1 MEAGKTMESF
11 ESKAKDYYGEVV
23 INKGLMGQ
31 AGFGARAIPVYVG
44 EWIISQFMDGD
55 ELTEDG
61 RTEIV
66 NTVSR
71 FLPQKADKNSI
82 LNRLMQQE
90 EVRILDDFR
99 VNVDLAHNTHNLS
112 IPLLDV
118 TNGMVQKDIIDDN
131 PMLLKTGMWGLG
143 TLRYVPPDGEDVRKG
158 QTWMVDFKAFQTPG
172 IDLDYFRD
180 SRKHFEVEEWID
192 LLVSSCQFN
201 PDVHHLSQKL
211 LLLSRIIPL
220 VEARVNLAELAPKGT
235 GKSFVFENISRYAAM
250 IPGGKLSAP
259 ALFFNSN
266 TKQIGLIPRYD
277 VVVVDEIQ
285 KIHTDSSGE
294 AMAALKM
301 YLESGRYRRATGNM
315 GTSESGF
322 VMLGNISLGMNRR
335 PLYESDGIFKELP
348 AALCESA
355 FIDRIHGLI
364 EGWFMP
370 RVSRNTPSQTLGFKG
385 DFFSEVLHELRV
397 DLRYADYVSQSLQLP
412 HSEDMRDNKAIARLA
427 EGYLKLLFPDLNL
440 TDEEFVA
447 FCVNPAVRMRQQ
459 IRDELSKIDQEF
471 KWVTIK
477 SELPDEFQLSHPEKR
492 PEPEPENPPEDP
504 LSPERAPEETTFDLE
519 EGQRGISYERLF
531 LPYLKAAKSIK
542 VCDPYIRLQYQIY
555 NFINF
560 CEILEPPEEALQVEL
575 VTACDPYQEAELT
588 GKLEDLKRGL
598 KRDNIDFS
606 YVFDDSLHDRWI
618 ETDAGWRIILGRGL
632 DIFQKPEDKFTLGFM
647 DQTKRKCKATTITY
661 TREQTSP

>member
-1 MEAGKTMESF
+1 MMSF
-11 ESKAKDYYGEVV
+11 EQKAKDYYGEVV
-23 INKGLMGQ
+23 INKGLMGK

-61 RTEIV
+61 RSEIV
-66 NTVSR
+66 KTVSN
-71 FLPQKADKNSI
+71 FLPQKADKNMI
-82 LNRLMQQE
+82 LNRLMEQE

-99 VNVDLAHNTHNLS
+99 VNVNLERHTHDLS

-118 TNGMVQKDIIDDN
+118 SNGMVQKDIIDNN

-143 TLRYVPPDGEDVRKG
+143 TLRYVPPDGEDVKKG
-158 QTWMVDFKAFQTPG
+158 QIWMVDFKAFQTPG
-172 IDLDYFRD
+172 VDLDYFRE
-180 SRKHFEVEEWID
+180 SRKHFNIDEWID

-201 PDVHHLSQKL
+201 PDVHRLSQKL
-211 LLLSRIIPL
+211 LLLSRIISL
-220 VEARVNLAELAPKGT
+220 VEPRVNLTELAPKGT
-235 GKSFVFENISRYAAM
+235 GKSFVFDNISRYAAV

-285 KIHTDSSGE
+285 KIHTDASGE

-301 YLESGRYRRATGNM
+301 YLESGRYRRATGDM

-322 VMLGNISLGMNRR
+322 VMLGNITLGINRL

-348 AALCESA
+348 AALQESA

-370 RVSRNTPSQTLGFKG
+370 RVSRNTPSKSLGFKG

-397 DLRYADYVSQSLQLP
+397 DLRYADYVSQSLHLP
-412 HSEDMRDNKAIARLA
+412 QCEDMRDNKAIARLA
-427 EGYLKLLFPDLNL
+427 EGYLKLLFPDLDVS
-440 TDEEFVA
+440 DEEFISY
-447 FCVNPAVRMRQQ
+447 CVNPAVRMRQQ

-471 KWVTIK
+471 EWVTIK
-477 SELPDEFQLSHPEKR
+477 SQIPDEFQLSHPDERPNPEEEEKKV
-492 PEPEPENPPEDP
+492 DP
-504 LSPERAPEETTFDLE
+504 LAPDRIPKEKTLDLV
-519 EGQRGISYERLF
+519 EGQKGISFEKLF
-531 LPYLKAAKSIK
+531 LPYVKGAKSIK
-542 VCDPYIRLQYQIY
+542 ICDPYIRLQYQIY
-555 NFINF
+555 NLMSF
-560 CEILEPPEEALQVEL
+560 CEILDPSEDILKIDL
-575 VTACDPYQEAELT
+575 VTGCDSYRKTELRD
-588 GKLEDLKRGL
+588 KLNELKKGLSRGHIEF
-598 KRDNIDFS
+598 D
-606 YVFDDSLHDRWI
+606 YVFDDNLHDRWI
-618 ETDAGWRIILGRGL
+618 ETDTGWRIILGRGL
-632 DIFQKPEDKFTLGFM
+632 DIFQKPDDKFTLGFL

-661 TREQTSP
+661 TRVKTVR

>member
-1 MEAGKTMESF
+1 MEAIKTMKSF

-23 INKGLMGQ
+23 INKGLMGK

-66 NTVSR
+66 NTISKY
-71 FLPQKADKNSI
+71 LPQKADKNTI
-82 LNRLMQQE
+82 LNRLMEQE

-99 VNVDLAHNTHNLS
+99 VNVNLERHRHDLS

-118 TNGMVQKDIIDDN
+118 SNGMVQKDIINNN
-131 PMLLKTGMWGLG
+131 PMFLKTGMWGLG
-143 TLRYVPPDGEDVRKG
+143 TLRYVPPDGEDVKKG
-158 QTWMVDFKAFQTPG
+158 QIWMVEFKAFQTPG
-172 IDLDYFRD
+172 VDLDYFRD
-180 SRKHFEVEEWID
+180 SRKHFDIDEWID

-201 PDVHHLSQKL
+201 PDVHRLSQKL

-220 VEARVNLAELAPKGT
+220 VEPRVNITELAPKGT
-235 GKSFVFENISRYAAM
+235 GKSFVFDNISRYAAV

-285 KIHTDSSGE
+285 KIHTDASGE

-301 YLESGRYRRATGNM
+301 YLESGRYRRATGSL

-322 VMLGNISLGMNRR
+322 VMLGNITLGSNRL

-348 AALCESA
+348 SALQESA

-370 RVSRNTPSQTLGFKG
+370 RVSRNTPSRTLGFKG

-397 DLRYADYVSQSLQLP
+397 DLRYADYVSQSLHLP
-412 HSEDMRDNKAIARLA
+412 QCEDMRDNKAIARLA
-427 EGYLKLLFPDLNL
+427 EGFLKLLFPDLVL
-440 TDEEFVA
+440 SEEEFITY
-447 FCVNPAVRMRQQ
+447 CVNPAVRMRQQ
-459 IRDELSKIDQEF
+459 IRDDLSKIDQEY

-477 SELPDEFQLSHPEKR
+477 SESPDEFQLSHPDEKPD
-492 PEPEPENPPEDP
+492 PEQEAQKADP
-504 LSPERAPEETTFDLE
+504 LSPDRSPEEKMLDIA
-519 EGQRGISYERLF
+519 EGQRGISYEKLF
-531 LPYLKAAKSIK
+531 LPYLKGAKLIK
-542 VCDPYIRLQYQIY
+542 ICDPYIRLQYQIY
-555 NFINF
+555 NLMSF
-560 CEILEPPEEALQVEL
+560 CEILDPSDGPLKLDL
-575 VTACDPYQEAELT
+575 VTACDSYLETELKA
-588 GKLEDLKRGL
+588 KLNELKKGL
-598 KRDNIDFS
+598 SQDQIE
-606 YVFDDSLHDRWI
+606 FDYILDSTMHDRWI
-618 ETDAGWRIILGRGL
+618 EADTGWRIILGRGL
-632 DIFQKPEDKFTLGFM
+632 DIFQKPDDKFTLGFM
-647 DQTKRKCKATTITY
+647 DQSKRKCKATTITY
-661 TREQTSP
+661 TRTKEAL

>member
-1 MEAGKTMESF
+1 MKSF
-11 ESKAKDYYGEVV
+11 ENKAKDYYGEVV
-23 INKGLMGQ
+23 INKGLMGK

-66 NTVSR
+66 STISKY
-71 FLPQKADKNSI
+71 LPQKADKNTI
-82 LNRLMQQE
+82 LNRLMEQE

-99 VNVDLAHNTHNLS
+99 VNVNLDRHTHDLS

-118 TNGMVQKDIIDDN
+118 SNGMVQKEIIDNN

-143 TLRYVPPDGEDVRKG
+143 TLRYVPPDGEDVKKG
-158 QTWMVDFKAFQTPG
+158 QIWMVEFKAFQTPG
-172 IDLDYFRD
+172 VDLDYFRD
-180 SRKHFEVEEWID
+180 SRKYFDVDEWID

-201 PDVHHLSQKL
+201 PDVHRLSQKL

-220 VEARVNLAELAPKGT
+220 VEPRVNITELAPKGT
-235 GKSFVFENISRYAAM
+235 GKSFVFDNISRYAAV

-285 KIHTDSSGE
+285 KIHTDASGE

-301 YLESGRYRRATGNM
+301 YLESGRYRRATGSL

-322 VMLGNISLGMNRR
+322 VMLGNITLGSNRL

-348 AALCESA
+348 SALQESA

-370 RVSRNTPSQTLGFKG
+370 RVSRKTPSRTLGFKG

-397 DLRYADYVSQSLQLP
+397 DLRYADYVSQSLHLP
-412 HSEDMRDNKAIARLA
+412 QCEDMRDTKAIARLA
-427 EGYLKLLFPDLNL
+427 EGFLKLLFPDLVLNE
-440 TDEEFVA
+440 EEFITY
-447 FCVNPAVRMRQQ
+447 CVNPAVRMRQQ
-459 IRDELSKIDQEF
+459 IRDELAKIDQEY

-477 SELPDEFQLSHPEKR
+477 SENPDEFQLSHPDEK
-492 PEPEPENPPEDP
+492 PDPDLEVQKFDP
-504 LSPERAPEETTFDLE
+504 LSPDRSPEEKTLDIFE
-519 EGQRGISYERLF
+519 AQRGISYEKLF
-531 LPYLKAAKSIK
+531 LPYLKGAKSIK
-542 VCDPYIRLQYQIY
+542 ICDPYIRLQYQIF
-555 NFINF
+555 NLMSF
-560 CEILEPPEEALQVEL
+560 CEILDPSEGPLKLNL
-575 VTACDPYQEAELT
+575 VTACDAYQESELKTKLNELKKGLLHDHIEFDYELAE
-588 GKLEDLKRGL
+588 
-598 KRDNIDFS
+598 NI
-606 YVFDDSLHDRWI
+606 HDRWI
-618 ETDAGWRIILGRGL
+618 VTDTGWKIILGRGL
-632 DIFQKPEDKFTLGFM
+632 DIFQKPDDKFTLGFM
-647 DQTKRKCKATTITY
+647 DQTKRKCKTTTITY
-661 TREQTSP
+661 VRANQKS

>member
-1 MEAGKTMESF
+1 MRTF
-11 ESKAKDYYGEVV
+11 EQKARDYYGEVV
-23 INKGLMGQ
+23 INKGLMGN

-61 RTEIV
+61 RNEIV
-66 NTVSR
+66 ATVSK
-71 FLPQKADKNSI
+71 FLPQKADKNTI

-99 VNVDLAHNTHNLS
+99 VTVNLDRQTHDLN

-118 TNGMVQKDIIDDN
+118 SSGMVQKDIIDNN

-143 TLRYVPPDGEDVRKG
+143 SLRYMPPDGKDVKKG
-158 QTWMVDFKAFQTPG
+158 QIWMVDFKPFQTPG
-172 IDLDYFRD
+172 IELDYYRE
-180 SRKHFEVEEWID
+180 SRKHFDIEEWID

-201 PDVHHLSQKL
+201 PDVHRLPQKL

-220 VEARVNLAELAPKGT
+220 VEPRVNLGELAPKGT
-235 GKSFVFENISRYAAM
+235 GKSFVYDNISRYAAV

-285 KIHTDSSGE
+285 KIHTDASGE

-301 YLESGRYRRATGNM
+301 YLESGRYRRATGDL
-315 GTSESGF
+315 GTSEAGF
-322 VMLGNISLGMNRR
+322 VMLGNITIGEDGM

-348 AALCESA
+348 HALQESA

-370 RVSRNTPSQTLGFKG
+370 RVSRHTPSRALGFKG

-397 DLRYADYVSQSLQLP
+397 DLRYADYVSQSLHLP
-412 HSEDMRDNKAIARLA
+412 QCEDMRDNKAISRLA
-427 EGYLKLLFPDLNL
+427 EGFLKLLFPDNNL
-440 TDEEFVA
+440 TDEEFIKY
-447 FCVNPAVRMRQQ
+447 CVNPAVRMRQQ
-459 IRDELSKIDQEF
+459 VRDELSKVDQEF

-477 SELPDEFQLSHPEKR
+477 SQIPDELQLTHPDERPDPEKSAKAI
-492 PEPEPENPPEDP
+492 DP
-504 LSPERAPEETTFDLE
+504 LSPDRPPQEQNLDIA
-519 EGQRGISYERLF
+519 EGQKGISFEKLF
-531 LPYLKAAKSIK
+531 RPYVRGAKRIR
-542 VCDPYIRLQYQIY
+542 VFDPYIRLQYQIY
-555 NFINF
+555 NFMSF
-560 CEILEPPEEALQVEL
+560 CEVLEPSGEMLKL
-575 VTACDPYQEAELT
+575 DLITACHKYQKNELEQKLSELQT
-588 GKLEDLKRGL
+588 GLR
-598 KRDNIDFS
+598 RDHIELD
-606 YVFDDSLHDRWI
+606 YRFDDELHDRWI
-618 ETDAGWRIILGRGL
+618 ETDTGWRIMLGRGL
-632 DIFQKPEDKFTLGFM
+632 DIFQKPDDKFTLGFL
-647 DQTKRKCKATTITY
+647 DQTKRKCRATTITY
-661 TREQTSP
+661 TRSENPG

>member
-1 MEAGKTMESF
+1 MSF
-11 ESKAKDYYGEVV
+11 ESKVKDYYGEVV
-23 INKGLMGQ
+23 INKGLMGK
-31 AGFGARAIPVYVG
+31 AGFGARSIPVYVG

-66 NTVSR
+66 NTISKY
-71 FLPQKADKNSI
+71 LPQKADKNMI
-82 LNRLMQQE
+82 LNRLMEQE

-99 VNVDLAHNTHNLS
+99 VNVNLERHTHDLS

-118 TNGMVQKDIIDDN
+118 NNGMVQKDIIDNN

-143 TLRYVPPDGEDVRKG
+143 TLRYVPPDGEDVKKG
-158 QTWMVDFKAFQTPG
+158 QIWMVEFKAFQTPG
-172 IDLDYFRD
+172 VDLDYFRD
-180 SRKHFEVEEWID
+180 SRKHFDIDEWID

-201 PDVHHLSQKL
+201 PDVHRLSQKL

-220 VEARVNLAELAPKGT
+220 IEPRINLAELAPKGT
-235 GKSFVFENISRYAAM
+235 GKSFVFDNISRYAAV

-285 KIHTDSSGE
+285 KIHTDASGE

-301 YLESGRYRRATGNM
+301 YLESGRYRRATGNL
-315 GTSESGF
+315 GTAESGF
-322 VMLGNISLGMNRR
+322 VMLGNITLGINRL

-348 AALCESA
+348 NALQESA

-370 RVSRNTPSQTLGFKG
+370 RVSRNTPSRTLGFKG

-397 DLRYADYVSQSLQLP
+397 DLRYADYVSQSLNLP
-412 HSEDMRDNKAIARLA
+412 QSEDMRDNKAIARLA
-427 EGYLKLLFPDLNL
+427 EGYLKLLFPDLALNE
-440 TDEEFVA
+440 EEFITY
-447 FCVNPAVRMRQQ
+447 CVNPAVRMRQQ
-459 IRDELSKIDQEF
+459 IRDELSKIDQEY

-477 SELPDEFQLSHPEKR
+477 SESPDEFQLTHPDER
-492 PEPEPENPPEDP
+492 PDPEYDAQKIDP
-504 LSPERAPEETTFDLE
+504 LSPDRSPEEKSLDIV
-519 EGQRGISYERLF
+519 EGQRGISYEKLF
-531 LPYLKAAKSIK
+531 LPYLKGAKLIK
-542 VCDPYIRLQYQIY
+542 ICDPYIRLQYQIY
-555 NFINF
+555 NFMSF
-560 CEILEPPEEALQVEL
+560 CEMLDPSDESIKLDLI
-575 VTACDPYQEAELT
+575 TACDSYLEAELKT
-588 GKLEDLKRGL
+588 KLNELKKGL
-598 KRDNIDFS
+598 SQEQIEFDYVLDNNM
-606 YVFDDSLHDRWI
+606 HDRWI
-618 ETDAGWRIILGRGL
+618 ETDTGWRIILGRGL

-647 DQTKRKCKATTITY
+647 DQNKRKCKATTVTY
-661 TREQTSP
+661 TKLK